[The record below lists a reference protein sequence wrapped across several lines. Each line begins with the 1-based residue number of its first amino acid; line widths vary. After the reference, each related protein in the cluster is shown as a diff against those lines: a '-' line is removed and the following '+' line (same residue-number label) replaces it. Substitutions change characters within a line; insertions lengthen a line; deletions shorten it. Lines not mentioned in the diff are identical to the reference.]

1 MKKVTSSQI
10 TGRASDNLIKIQK
23 QSILKDTLNNVVI
36 NDKNLN
42 SDYKELIIKNSDN
55 DPKKNIRQSI
65 SLNNQQIE

>member
-1 MKKVTSSQI
+1 M
-10 TGRASDNLIKIQK
+10 
-23 QSILKDTLNNVVI
+23 NNVVI
-36 NDKNLN
+36 NDMN